1 MVLVGYNLL
10 YALPFVIV
18 PLFALAF
25 GERGKPLLQRI
36 NDVLIRISDFLM
48 PILLAL
54 VGLVLV
60 ADTVSYF
67 IIGKGFL

>member
-18 PLFALAF
+18 PFFALTL
-25 GERGKPLLQRI
+25 GERSKPLLQRI
-36 NDVLIRISDFLM
+36 NDVLVRISDFLM

-60 ADTVSYF
+60 ADAATYF